1 MINSKESDALQWLKY
16 YSALERVSG
25 LALCVWCTFSSF
37 MSPSSCTMSSL
48 LLSWRDD
55 ILCSSSSFLCLK
67 HTNTDLSQTQRFLTG
82 WWLLEP
88 NPKVK
93 PYYRFKTQNFFYIVR
108 SAANCL
114 LKLLFD
120 ISGIHLTICFQK
132 CKPQN
137 LQKKNTFTQ
146 FRQVK
151 LI

>member
-67 HTNTDLSQTQRFLTG
+67 HTQTQAQSLDLSYMQWFMRECKCKNTIGHMLIHSAST
-82 WWLLEP
+82 
-88 NPKVK
+88 
-93 PYYRFKTQNFFYIVR
+93 NFNKYKMI
-108 SAANCL
+108 
-114 LKLLFD
+114 
-120 ISGIHLTICFQK
+120 QK
-132 CKPQN
+132 CISSDKISSVAKETFLIFIKFN
-137 LQKKNTFTQ
+137 LM
-146 FRQVK
+146 
-151 LI
+151 